1 MKEPWTH
8 KPVILMVDD
17 TPTNLGVLS
26 EFLSLDGYEVLV
38 AEDGES
44 ALERAS
50 YAKPDLILLDV
61 LMPEMDG
68 FETCR
73 RLKAQPDTQNIPIIF
88 MTALSDTDH
97 KIQGFEVGAVD
108 YITKPFQQEEVR
120 ARVSTHLHLLH
131 IQRQLQDQNREL
143 QEEIQAHTR
152 TQATVAY
159 LDDQI
164 KSLTDSGTI
173 IGESPV
179 LKNVFEQV
187 AQVAATD
194 ATVLIL
200 GETGTG
206 KELLAR
212 ALHDQSGRREKPLI
226 IVNCAAIPKELVESE
241 FFGHEKGSFTGAFA
255 KRIGRFEMANKG
267 TLFLD
272 EVGELSLDVQSKLLR
287 VLQQQEFERVGGTE
301 TFKVDV
307 RVIAAT
313 NRNLAQEVAEKRF
326 REDLF
331 YRLNVFPL
339 INPPLRER
347 PDDIRMLVSHFLKR
361 FSKKHGKNLQLP
373 AQATL
378 ARLMNYSWPGNIR
391 ELENTI
397 ERAAILCQN
406 KTLEVPE
413 HLITSA
419 AIPTARHDSSESTDS
434 RSLQTLEEIER
445 DHILNVLENTNWRV
459 SGDGGAAEI
468 LGLNRSTLEARMK
481 KLGISRKS

>member
-1 MKEPWTH
+1 M
-8 KPVILMVDD
+8 
-17 TPTNLGVLS
+17 
-26 EFLSLDGYEVLV
+26 
-38 AEDGES
+38 
-44 ALERAS
+44 
-50 YAKPDLILLDV
+50 
-61 LMPEMDG
+61 
-68 FETCR
+68 
-73 RLKAQPDTQNIPIIF
+73 
-88 MTALSDTDH
+88 
-97 KIQGFEVGAVD
+97 
-108 YITKPFQQEEVR
+108 R

-131 IQRQLQDQNREL
+131 TQRKLQEQNRQLQREI
-143 QEEIQAHTR
+143 EAHTR

-173 IGESPV
+173 IGESTAI
-179 LKNVFEQV
+179 KAVFEQV

-194 ATVLIL
+194 ATVLIM

-212 ALHDQSGRREKPLI
+212 ALHEQSRRREKPLI

-255 KRIGRFEMANKG
+255 KRVGRFEMANKG

-331 YRLNVFPL
+331 YRLNVFPMV
-339 INPPLRER
+339 NPPLRER
-347 PDDIRMLVSHFLKR
+347 QEDIRMLVSHFLKGFPKNMEGIYSLR
-361 FSKKHGKNLQLP
+361 SK
-373 AQATL
+373 
-378 ARLMNYSWPGNIR
+378 
-391 ELENTI
+391 
-397 ERAAILCQN
+397 
-406 KTLEVPE
+406 
-413 HLITSA
+413 
-419 AIPTARHDSSESTDS
+419 RH
-434 RSLQTLEEIER
+434 
-445 DHILNVLENTNWRV
+445 
-459 SGDGGAAEI
+459 
-468 LGLNRSTLEARMK
+468 
-481 KLGISRKS
+481 

>member
-1 MKEPWTH
+1 MNEQWSR

-26 EFLSLDGYEVLV
+26 DLLSQDGYEVLV

-61 LMPEMDG
+61 LMPEIDG
-68 FETCR
+68 FATCQ
-73 RLKAQPDTQNIPIIF
+73 RLKEQSDTQDIPIIF
-88 MTALSDTDH
+88 MTALSDTVN
-97 KIQGFEVGAVD
+97 KIKGFEVGAVD

-120 ARVSTHLHLLH
+120 ARVSTHLHLLQ
-131 IQRQLQDQNREL
+131 IQRQLQDQNRQL
-143 QEEIQAHTR
+143 QEEIQAHKR
-152 TQATVAY
+152 TQATVAF

-173 IGESPV
+173 IGESSA
-179 LKNVFEQV
+179 LKAVFDQI
-187 AQVAATD
+187 AQVANTD
-194 ATVLIL
+194 ATVLIM

-212 ALHDQSGRREKPLI
+212 AIHERSGRCDQPLI
-226 IVNCAAIPKELVESE
+226 TVNCAAIPKDLVESE
-241 FFGHEKGSFTGAFA
+241 FFGHEKGSFSGAFT
-255 KRIGRFEMANKG
+255 KRIGRFELANKG

-313 NRNLAQEVAEKRF
+313 NRHLAQEVSEKRF

-339 INPPLRER
+339 VNPPLRER
-347 PDDIRMLVSHFLKR
+347 REDIRMLVTHFVNK
-361 FSKKHGKNLQLP
+361 FSKKHGKK
-373 AQATL
+373 L
-378 ARLMNYSWPGNIR
+378 APPSQSTFTRLMEYRWPGNVR
-391 ELENTI
+391 ELENAI
-397 ERAAILCQN
+397 ERAAILSQG
-406 KTLEVPE
+406 KVLEVPQ
-413 HLITSA
+413 HLFESIS
-419 AIPTARHDSSESTDS
+419 IPTSTPAPPESVPS
-434 RSLQTLEEIER
+434 KSLQSLEDVER
-445 DHILNVLENTNWRV
+445 DHILTVLENTNWRV
-459 SGDGGAAEI
+459 SGEGGAAHV
-468 LGLNRSTLEARMK
+468 LGLNRTTLEARMK
-481 KLGISRKS
+481 KLGISRKM